1 MDNGLAVPNDPES
14 GTVDLSQNNDA
25 ELKEPKENR
34 GYMIEWFYLYT
45 TLEDENAAR
54 VTTLAKTPKGCRR
67 VTDAG
72 WDLGTCMTLMVV
84 LLKTDPATH

>member
-45 TLEDENAAR
+45 TLEDENTAR